1 MYRWRM
7 FNMTIVNYEVTF
19 TIPENLKRDVYVVSS
34 ENFLRNFNRLFEVYE
49 EMSLDFSVSITH
61 TNTQIVP

>member
-1 MYRWRM
+1 
-7 FNMTIVNYEVTF
+7 MTIVNYEVTF